1 MQICSTLSYS
11 PLSAVRYVKT
21 EKSYGNNELLKN
33 DLLDSVY
40 NKHSVIPEKRV
51 LGFHIGNLE
60 LSCIKF

>member
-1 MQICSTLSYS
+1 MNNADSLSYS
-11 PLSAVRYVKT
+11 PLYAVRYVKT

-33 DLLDSVY
+33 DLPDSVY
-40 NKHSVIPEKRV
+40 NKHSVIQEKRV